1 MFKGFREFI
10 LRGNIVDLA
19 VAVVIGTAFA
29 DLVMQFNQSFLTP
42 LAAVFTGGGD
52 VGGRFVV
59 LGQKFG
65 YGAFVGAVIT
75 FLITAPVVYLFVVV
89 PTNKLLSRF
98 SDTHPENEAQTLVR
112 KTKMPERDTDAS
124 ASETQLLT
132 EIRDLLRVQHRR

>member
-1 MFKGFREFI
+1 VFKGFREFI
-10 LRGNIVDLA
+10 LRGNLVDLA

-59 LGQKFG
+59 LGQTFG
-65 YGAFVGAVIT
+65 YGAFVGAVIN
-75 FLITAPVVYLFVVV
+75 FLITAAVVYLFVVV

-98 SDTHPENEAQTLVR
+98 PIPIRENEAQTLVR
-112 KTKMPERDTDAS
+112 KAKMPERDTDAS
-124 ASETQLLT
+124 
-132 EIRDLLRVQHRR
+132 

>member
-10 LRGNIVDLA
+10 LRGNLVDLA

-59 LGQKFG
+59 LGQTFG
-65 YGAFVGAVIT
+65 YGAFVGAVIN
-75 FLITAPVVYLFVVV
+75 FLITAAVVYLFVVV

-98 SDTHPENEAQTLVR
+98 PIPIRENEAQTLVR
-112 KTKMPERDTDAS
+112 KAKMPERDTDAS
-124 ASETQLLT
+124 
-132 EIRDLLRVQHRR
+132 